1 MTIESMMDIISRH
14 NLVVEALSKCD
25 IKVKSNQ
32 IFKAM
37 SVWHKLA
44 CEGSSIVSAARN
56 MGIDCKIDMQGGEI
70 VFEEKGANEDGR
82 LYVARAG
89 Q

>member
-1 MTIESMMDIISRH
+1 MTTEAMMDIIERH

-37 SVWHKLA
+37 SVWHRLA
-44 CEGSSIVSAARN
+44 CEGSSIVSAARK
-56 MGIDCKIDMQGGEI
+56 MGIDCKIDMQSGEI
-70 VFEEKGANEDGR
+70 IFDAKLQLIG
-82 LYVARAG
+82 
-89 Q
+89 

>member
-1 MTIESMMDIISRH
+1 MTTESMTDIIERH

-37 SVWHKLA
+37 SIWHRLA
-44 CEGSSIVSAARN
+44 CEGSSIVSAARK
-56 MGIDCKIDMQGGEI
+56 MGIDCKINMQSGEI
-70 VFEEKGANEDGR
+70 VLETKLQLIG
-82 LYVARAG
+82 
-89 Q
+89 